1 MRAFFEVHLRLV
13 ITVWVILL
21 SVLSLLYLMNY
32 MKFDSLMS
40 HVVSSK
46 LEVISSSL
54 ANSVERVERLGIPY
68 QSAKNLKQQ
77 IEQARVREPNVVAV
91 ALIDQHGKPLVQSYA
106 DDSPVQSL
114 PEDVVR
120 RALKSSEPRWTL
132 SDDSEL
138 YSGLQ
143 IYDSFGAF
151 AGSIVIVY
159 NKSALFG
166 VYALVRLHLLEATVV
181 IFLLASLLVFFIIRI
196 GFGDVTNV
204 IKLIHG
210 YSTGDQKRLKQI
222 PQGQMTQSLA
232 EQIKQSEKMKSL
244 VSEELEKLQDLTAS
258 QPSTQNTEVRS

>member
-77 IEQARVREPNVVAV
+77 IDQARIREPNVVAV
-91 ALIDQHGKPLVQSYA
+91 ALIDQHGQPLVQSYA
-106 DDSPVQSL
+106 DNSPVQTL

-138 YSGLQ
+138 YITVSL
-143 IYDSFGAF
+143 Y
-151 AGSIVIVY
+151 
-159 NKSALFG
+159 
-166 VYALVRLHLLEATVV
+166 LVSLD
-181 IFLLASLLVFFIIRI
+181 AS
-196 GFGDVTNV
+196 
-204 IKLIHG
+204 
-210 YSTGDQKRLKQI
+210 
-222 PQGQMTQSLA
+222 
-232 EQIKQSEKMKSL
+232 QSEIGRIMMIYSL
-244 VSEELEKLQDLTAS
+244 VIIPLSPIDCVGIADRTRKMRELIVLGTILLDGILVSLYGEAS
-258 QPSTQNTEVRS
+258 HNIHPVG

>member
-77 IEQARVREPNVVAV
+77 IDQARIREPNVVAV
-91 ALIDQHGKPLVQSYA
+91 ALIDQHGQPLVQSYA
-106 DDSPVQSL
+106 DNSPVQTL

-138 YSGLQ
+138 YITVSL
-143 IYDSFGAF
+143 Y
-151 AGSIVIVY
+151 
-159 NKSALFG
+159 
-166 VYALVRLHLLEATVV
+166 LVSLD
-181 IFLLASLLVFFIIRI
+181 AS
-196 GFGDVTNV
+196 
-204 IKLIHG
+204 
-210 YSTGDQKRLKQI
+210 
-222 PQGQMTQSLA
+222 
-232 EQIKQSEKMKSL
+232 QSEIGRIMMIYSL
-244 VSEELEKLQDLTAS
+244 VIIPLSPIDCVGIADRTRKMRELIVLGTILLDGILVSLYGEAS
-258 QPSTQNTEVRS
+258 HKIHPVG

>member
-77 IEQARVREPNVVAV
+77 IDQARIREPNVVAV
-91 ALIDQHGKPLVQSYA
+91 ALIDQHGQPLVQSYA
-106 DDSPVQSL
+106 DNSPVQTL

-138 YSGLQ
+138 YITVSL
-143 IYDSFGAF
+143 Y
-151 AGSIVIVY
+151 
-159 NKSALFG
+159 
-166 VYALVRLHLLEATVV
+166 LVSLD
-181 IFLLASLLVFFIIRI
+181 AS
-196 GFGDVTNV
+196 
-204 IKLIHG
+204 
-210 YSTGDQKRLKQI
+210 
-222 PQGQMTQSLA
+222 
-232 EQIKQSEKMKSL
+232 QSEIGRTMMIYSL
-244 VSEELEKLQDLTAS
+244 VIIPLSPVDCVGIADRTRKMRELIVLGTILLDGILVSLYGEAS
-258 QPSTQNTEVRS
+258 HKIHPVG

>member
-77 IEQARVREPNVVAV
+77 IDQARIREPNVVAV
-91 ALIDQHGKPLVQSYA
+91 ALIDQHGQSLVQSYA
-106 DDSPVQSL
+106 DNSPVQTL

-138 YSGLQ
+138 YITVSL
-143 IYDSFGAF
+143 Y
-151 AGSIVIVY
+151 
-159 NKSALFG
+159 
-166 VYALVRLHLLEATVV
+166 LVSLD
-181 IFLLASLLVFFIIRI
+181 AS
-196 GFGDVTNV
+196 
-204 IKLIHG
+204 
-210 YSTGDQKRLKQI
+210 
-222 PQGQMTQSLA
+222 
-232 EQIKQSEKMKSL
+232 QSEIGRIMMIYSL
-244 VSEELEKLQDLTAS
+244 VIIPLSPIDCVGIADRTRKMRELIVLGTILLDGILVSLYGEAS
-258 QPSTQNTEVRS
+258 HNIHPVG

>member
-77 IEQARVREPNVVAV
+77 IDQARIREPNVVAV
-91 ALIDQHGKPLVQSYA
+91 ALIDQHGQPLVQSYA
-106 DDSPVQSL
+106 DNSPVQTL

-138 YSGLQ
+138 YITVSL
-143 IYDSFGAF
+143 Y
-151 AGSIVIVY
+151 
-159 NKSALFG
+159 
-166 VYALVRLHLLEATVV
+166 LVSLD
-181 IFLLASLLVFFIIRI
+181 AS
-196 GFGDVTNV
+196 
-204 IKLIHG
+204 
-210 YSTGDQKRLKQI
+210 
-222 PQGQMTQSLA
+222 
-232 EQIKQSEKMKSL
+232 QSEIGRIMMIYSL
-244 VSEELEKLQDLTAS
+244 VIIPLSPIASGIADRTKKMRELIVLGTILSGGILVSLYGEAS
-258 QPSTQNTEVRS
+258 HNIHPVG

>member
-77 IEQARVREPNVVAV
+77 IDQARIREPNVVAV
-91 ALIDQHGKPLVQSYA
+91 ALIDQHGQPLVQSYA
-106 DDSPVQSL
+106 DNSPVQTL

-138 YSGLQ
+138 YITVSL
-143 IYDSFGAF
+143 Y
-151 AGSIVIVY
+151 
-159 NKSALFG
+159 
-166 VYALVRLHLLEATVV
+166 LVSLD
-181 IFLLASLLVFFIIRI
+181 AS
-196 GFGDVTNV
+196 
-204 IKLIHG
+204 
-210 YSTGDQKRLKQI
+210 
-222 PQGQMTQSLA
+222 
-232 EQIKQSEKMKSL
+232 QSEIGRIMMIYSL
-244 VSEELEKLQDLTAS
+244 VIIPLSPIDCVGIADRTRKMRELIVLGNILLDGILVSLYGEAS
-258 QPSTQNTEVRS
+258 HNIHPVG

>member
-1 MRAFFEVHLRLV
+1 
-13 ITVWVILL
+13 
-21 SVLSLLYLMNY
+21 
-32 MKFDSLMS
+32 
-40 HVVSSK
+40 
-46 LEVISSSL
+46 
-54 ANSVERVERLGIPY
+54 
-68 QSAKNLKQQ
+68 
-77 IEQARVREPNVVAV
+77 
-91 ALIDQHGKPLVQSYA
+91 
-106 DDSPVQSL
+106 
-114 PEDVVR
+114 
-120 RALKSSEPRWTL
+120 SSEPRWTL

-210 YSTGDQKRLKQI
+210 YSTGDQKRLEQI

-244 VSEELEKLQDLTAS
+244 VSEELEKLQDLTGS

>member
-77 IEQARVREPNVVAV
+77 IDQARIREPNVVAV
-91 ALIDQHGKPLVQSYA
+91 ALIDQHGQPLVQSYA
-106 DDSPVQSL
+106 DNSPVQTL

-138 YSGLQ
+138 YITVSL
-143 IYDSFGAF
+143 Y
-151 AGSIVIVY
+151 
-159 NKSALFG
+159 
-166 VYALVRLHLLEATVV
+166 LVSLD
-181 IFLLASLLVFFIIRI
+181 AS
-196 GFGDVTNV
+196 
-204 IKLIHG
+204 
-210 YSTGDQKRLKQI
+210 
-222 PQGQMTQSLA
+222 
-232 EQIKQSEKMKSL
+232 QSEIGRIMMTYSL
-244 VSEELEKLQDLTAS
+244 VIIPLSPIDCVGIADRTRKMRELIVLGTILLDGILVSLYGEAS
-258 QPSTQNTEVRS
+258 HNIHPVG